1 MINLKARHLGKS
13 ALRAIH
19 PVEMPDGSKKSN
31 FINLNIENF
40 RITERGDLQ
49 DIVDSQNGD
58 SIGVIENDSDVIPV
72 AMTI

>member
-1 MINLKARHLGKS
+1 
-13 ALRAIH
+13 
-19 PVEMPDGSKKSN
+19 MPDGSKKSN